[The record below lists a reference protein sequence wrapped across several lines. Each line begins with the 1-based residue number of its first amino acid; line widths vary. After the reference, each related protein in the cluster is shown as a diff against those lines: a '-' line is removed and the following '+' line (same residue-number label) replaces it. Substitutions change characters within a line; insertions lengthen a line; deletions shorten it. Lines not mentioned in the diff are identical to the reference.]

1 MKEELKIIILED
13 VQYDVELMEYE
24 LRREGIKFV
33 SKQTEVE
40 EDFINGLNM
49 FKPDVILAD
58 HSLPKFDGVSAL
70 EIAKKISPEV
80 PFIFVSGKIGDE
92 FAVDMLKKGAT
103 DYVFKNNLT
112 KLVPAIRRALT
123 ERDELTE
130 LKKSKKELQIALQEK
145 EMLLKEI
152 HHRVKNNLIMISN
165 LLELQ
170 SHYIND
176 KTDFD
181 FFRESQN
188 RANSMALIHER
199 FYQSKDIKSIDF
211 GDYIRTL
218 ATDLFDTYVM
228 DSDQVN
234 LVTEV
239 DNILLDIDTAVPLS
253 LILNELLTNSLKYAF
268 PTHSDCGNTN
278 EKFIRPSI
286 YDCGLAEGSFADP
299 PTESCSERS
308 KSSISESRAF
318 GSSDG
323 TFTNSWGIIQES
335 VNKKPAIVV
344 MFHKIND
351 EFELIVKDN
360 GVGFPKDLDYK
371 KTDTLG
377 LELVNK
383 ITKQIDGSIEMNTL
397 EGTEFKITFKE
408 LEI

>member
-13 VQYDVELMEYE
+13 VQYDVELIEYE
-24 LRREGIKFV
+24 LRREGIKFT
-33 SKQTEVE
+33 SKQVEIE
-40 EDFINGLNM
+40 EDFIEGLNI
-49 FKPDVILAD
+49 FKPDIVLAD

-70 EIAKKISPEV
+70 EIAKKIAPEV

-112 KLVPAIRRALT
+112 KLVPAVRRALT

-130 LKKSKKELQIALQEK
+130 LKKSKKELQKALKEK

-176 KTDFD
+176 KTDFN

-199 FYQSKDIKSIDF
+199 FYQSADLKSIDF
-211 GDYIRTL
+211 GDYICTL
-218 ATDLFDTYVM
+218 ATDLVSTYVTA
-228 DSDQVN
+228 SGQIN
-234 LVTEV
+234 LITDVE
-239 DNILLDIDTAVPLS
+239 NIMLDIDTAIPLG

-268 PTHSDCGNTN
+268 PANYGCKIED
-278 EKFIRPSI
+278 
-286 YDCGLAEGSFADP
+286 
-299 PTESCSERS
+299 S
-308 KSSISESRAF
+308 KSSIPTASGHGTADGVSSISSCVIPESKIPTITVLF
-318 GSSDG
+318 
-323 TFTNSWGIIQES
+323 
-335 VNKKPAIVV
+335 NKIS
-344 MFHKIND
+344 D
-351 EFELIVKDN
+351 EFELIIKDN
-360 GVGFPKDLDYK
+360 GIGFPEDLDYK
-371 KTDTLG
+371 KTGTLG
-377 LELVNK
+377 LELVNR

>member
-1 MKEELKIIILED
+1 MKEEFKIIILED
-13 VQYDVELMEYE
+13 VQYDVELIEYE
-24 LRREGIKFV
+24 LRREGIKFT
-33 SKQTEVE
+33 SKQVEIE
-40 EDFINGLNM
+40 EDFIKGLNI

-70 EIAKKISPEV
+70 EIAKKIVPEV

-112 KLVPAIRRALT
+112 KLVPAILRAIT

-130 LKKSKKELQIALQEK
+130 LKRSKIELQIALQEK

-170 SHYIND
+170 SHYIKD
-176 KTDFD
+176 KTDFN

-199 FYQSKDIKSIDF
+199 FYQSSDLKSIDF
-211 GDYIRTL
+211 GDYICTL
-218 ATDLFDTYVM
+218 ATDLVNTYVNA
-228 DSDQVN
+228 SGQIN
-234 LVTEV
+234 LITDVE
-239 DNILLDIDTAVPLS
+239 NIMLDIDTAIPLG

-268 PTHSDCGNTN
+268 PVTS
-278 EKFIRPSI
+278 S
-286 YDCGLAEGSFADP
+286 CGL
-299 PTESCSERS
+299 
-308 KSSISESRAF
+308 
-318 GSSDG
+318 SDG
-323 TFTNSWGIIQES
+323 TSASSAAFNCRFEDLTSISSSNTVQES
-335 VNKKPAIVV
+335 VNKNARITVI
-344 MFHKIND
+344 FHKISD
-351 EFELIVKDN
+351 KFELIVKDN
-360 GVGFPKDLDYK
+360 GIGFPKDLDYK
-371 KTDTLG
+371 KTGTLG
-377 LELVNK
+377 LELINR
-383 ITKQIDGSIEMNTL
+383 ITKQIDGIIELDTS

>member
-13 VQYDVELMEYE
+13 VQYDVELIEYE
-24 LRREGIKFV
+24 LRREGIKFT
-33 SKQTEVE
+33 SKQVEIE
-40 EDFINGLNM
+40 EDFIEGLNI
-49 FKPDVILAD
+49 FKPDVVLAD

-70 EIAKKISPEV
+70 EIAKKIAPEV

-112 KLVPAIRRALT
+112 KLVPAVRRALT

-130 LKKSKKELQIALQEK
+130 LKKSKKELQKALKEK

-176 KTDFD
+176 KTDFN

-199 FYQSKDIKSIDF
+199 FYQSADLKSIDF
-211 GDYIRTL
+211 GDYICTL
-218 ATDLFDTYVM
+218 ATDLVSTYVTA
-228 DSDQVN
+228 SGQIN
-234 LVTEV
+234 LITDVE
-239 DNILLDIDTAVPLS
+239 NIMLDIDTAIPLG

-268 PTHSDCGNTN
+268 PATASST
-278 EKFIRPSI
+278 
-286 YDCGLAEGSFADP
+286 
-299 PTESCSERS
+299 TESCRLEGS
-308 KSSISESRAF
+308 KSLIS
-318 GSSDG
+318 SSV
-323 TFTNSWGIIQES
+323 IQES
-335 VNKKPAIVV
+335 VNKTPTIAV
-344 MFHKIND
+344 MFNRIGD

-360 GVGFPKDLDYK
+360 GIGFPKDLDYK
-371 KTDTLG
+371 KTGTLG
-377 LELVNK
+377 LELVNR
-383 ITKQIDGSIEMNTL
+383 ITKQIDGFIEMNTL

>member
-24 LRREGIKFV
+24 LRREGIKFI
-33 SKQTEVE
+33 SKQVEIE
-40 EDFINGLNM
+40 EDFIEGLNI
-49 FKPDVILAD
+49 FKPDVVLAD

-70 EIAKKISPEV
+70 EIAKKIAPEV

-112 KLVPAIRRALT
+112 KLVPAVRRALT

-130 LKKSKKELQIALQEK
+130 LKKSKKELQKALREK
-145 EMLLKEI
+145 DMLLKEI

-176 KTDFD
+176 KTDFN

-199 FYQSKDIKSIDF
+199 FYQSADLKSIDF
-211 GDYIRTL
+211 GDYICTL
-218 ATDLFDTYVM
+218 ATDLVSTYVT
-228 DSDQVN
+228 DSGQIN
-234 LVTEV
+234 LITDVE
-239 DNILLDIDTAVPLS
+239 NIMLDIDTTIPLG

-268 PTHSDCGNTN
+268 PATYGCG
-278 EKFIRPSI
+278 S
-286 YDCGLAEGSFADP
+286 ADE
-299 PTESCSERS
+299 TSASQ
-308 KSSISESRAF
+308 SRA
-318 GSSDG
+318 
-323 TFTNSWGIIQES
+323 IQES
-335 VNKKPAIVV
+335 VNKIPTIAV
-344 MFHKIND
+344 MFNRIGD

-360 GVGFPKDLDYK
+360 GIGFPKDLDYK
-371 KTDTLG
+371 KTGTLG
-377 LELVNK
+377 LELVNR

-397 EGTEFKITFKE
+397 EGTEFNITFKE

>member
-13 VQYDVELMEYE
+13 VQYDVELIEYE
-24 LRREGIKFV
+24 LRREGIKFT
-33 SKQTEVE
+33 SKQVE
-40 EDFINGLNM
+40 IEKDFIEGLNV
-49 FKPDVILAD
+49 FKPDVVLAD

-70 EIAKKISPEV
+70 EIAKKIAPEV

-112 KLVPAIRRALT
+112 KLVPAIKRALT

-130 LKKSKKELQIALQEK
+130 LKKSKKDLQKALREK

-176 KTDFD
+176 KTDFN

-199 FYQSKDIKSIDF
+199 FYQSADLKSIDF
-211 GDYIRTL
+211 GDYICTL
-218 ATDLFDTYVM
+218 AMDLVSTYVTA
-228 DSDQVN
+228 SGQIN
-234 LVTEV
+234 LITDVE
-239 DNILLDIDTAVPLS
+239 NIMLDIDTAVPLG

-268 PTHSDCGNTN
+268 PANKIRRFEDKKSSIPATASSTTESCRFEN
-278 EKFIRPSI
+278 EKFSI
-286 YDCGLAEGSFADP
+286 PVNEVHGLVDIP
-299 PTESCSERS
+299 
-308 KSSISESRAF
+308 SSISSCVIPD
-318 GSSDG
+318 SKIP
-323 TFTNSWGIIQES
+323 TIT
-335 VNKKPAIVV
+335 VV
-344 MFHKIND
+344 FDKIGD

-360 GVGFPKDLDYK
+360 GIGFPKDLDHK
-371 KTDTLG
+371 KTGTLG
-377 LELVNK
+377 LELVNR
-383 ITKQIDGSIEMNTL
+383 ITKQIDGFIEMNTL

>member
-13 VQYDVELMEYE
+13 VQYDVELIEYE
-24 LRREGIKFV
+24 LRREGIKFT
-33 SKQTEVE
+33 SKQVEIE
-40 EDFINGLNM
+40 EDFIEGLDI
-49 FKPDVILAD
+49 FKPDVVLAD

-70 EIAKKISPEV
+70 EIAKKIAPEV

-112 KLVPAIRRALT
+112 KLVPAVRRALT

-130 LKKSKKELQIALQEK
+130 LKKSKKELQKALKEK

-176 KTDFD
+176 KTDFN

-199 FYQSKDIKSIDF
+199 FYQSADLKSIDF
-211 GDYIRTL
+211 GDYICTL
-218 ATDLFDTYVM
+218 ATDLVSTYVTA
-228 DSDQVN
+228 SGQIN
-234 LVTEV
+234 LITDVE
-239 DNILLDIDTAVPLS
+239 NIMLDIDTAIPLG

-268 PTHSDCGNTN
+268 PATASST
-278 EKFIRPSI
+278 
-286 YDCGLAEGSFADP
+286 
-299 PTESCSERS
+299 TESCMFEDS
-308 KSSISESRAF
+308 KSSISSCV
-318 GSSDG
+318 
-323 TFTNSWGIIQES
+323 IQES
-335 VNKKPAIVV
+335 KIPAITVV
-344 MFHKIND
+344 FDKIDD

-360 GVGFPKDLDYK
+360 GIGFPKDLDYK
-371 KTDTLG
+371 KTGTLG
-377 LELVNK
+377 LELVNR
-383 ITKQIDGSIEMNTL
+383 ITKQIDGFIEMNTL

>member
-33 SKQTEVE
+33 SKQAEIE
-40 EDFINGLNM
+40 EDFIKWLNT

-176 KTDFD
+176 KTDFN

-199 FYQSKDIKSIDF
+199 FYQSTDIKSIDF

-218 ATDLFDTYVM
+218 ATDLFDTYVI

-234 LVTEV
+234 LITDV
-239 DNILLDIDTAVPLS
+239 DNILLDIDTAVPLG

-268 PTHSDCGNTN
+268 PTHSDCGKTN
-278 EKFIRPSI
+278 EKFTSPAI
-286 YDCGLAEGSFADP
+286 YDCGPVEGLSADP
-299 PTESCSERS
+299 PTESYMEGE
-308 KSSISESRAF
+308 KSSISVSYGF
-318 GSSDG
+318 GSSNG
-323 TFTNSWGIIQES
+323 TVTSSLSVIEES
-335 VNKKPAIVV
+335 VSKTPTIIV
-344 MFHKIND
+344 MFHKADD

-360 GVGFPKDLDYK
+360 GIGFPKDLDFK

-383 ITKQIDGSIEMNTL
+383 ITKQIDGFIEMNTL

>member
-33 SKQTEVE
+33 SKQVEIE
-40 EDFINGLNM
+40 EDFIKWLNT

-70 EIAKKISPEV
+70 EIAKRISPEV

-176 KTDFD
+176 KTDFN

-199 FYQSKDIKSIDF
+199 FYQSTDIKSIDF

-218 ATDLFDTYVM
+218 ATDLFDTYVI

-234 LVTEV
+234 LITDV
-239 DNILLDIDTAVPLS
+239 DNILLDIDTAVPLG

-268 PTHSDCGNTN
+268 PTHSDCGKTN
-278 EKFIRPSI
+278 EKLTSPAI
-286 YDCGLAEGSFADP
+286 YDCGPVEGSSTDP
-299 PTESCSERS
+299 PTGSYREGG
-308 KSSISESRAF
+308 KSSIPASYGF

-323 TFTNSWGIIQES
+323 TVTSSLSVIQES
-335 VNKKPAIVV
+335 VNKTPTIVV
-344 MFHKIND
+344 MFHKVDD

-360 GVGFPKDLDYK
+360 GIGFPKDLDYT

-383 ITKQIDGSIEMNTL
+383 ITKQIDGFIEMNTL

>member
-13 VQYDVELMEYE
+13 VQYDVELIEYE
-24 LRREGIKFV
+24 LRREGINFT
-33 SKQTEVE
+33 SKQVE
-40 EDFINGLNM
+40 IEENFIEGLNL

-70 EIAKKISPEV
+70 EIAKKIAPEV

-112 KLVPAIRRALT
+112 KLVPAVKRALT

-130 LKKSKKELQIALQEK
+130 LKKSKSELQIALQEK

-170 SHYIND
+170 SHYIKD
-176 KTDFD
+176 KTDFN

-199 FYQSKDIKSIDF
+199 FYQSADLKSIDF
-211 GDYIRTL
+211 GEYICTL
-218 ATDLFDTYVM
+218 ATDLVSTYVTA
-228 DSDQVN
+228 SGQIN
-234 LVTEV
+234 LITDVE
-239 DNILLDIDTAVPLS
+239 NIFLDIDTAIPLG

-268 PTHSDCGNTN
+268 PVTYGCRS
-278 EKFIRPSI
+278 
-286 YDCGLAEGSFADP
+286 ADG
-299 PTESCSERS
+299 TSASQSCI
-308 KSSISESRAF
+308 ISESV
-318 GSSDG
+318 SKIP
-323 TFTNSWGIIQES
+323 TIT
-335 VNKKPAIVV
+335 VV
-344 MFHKIND
+344 FHKIGD
-351 EFELIVKDN
+351 KFELIVKDN
-360 GVGFPKDLDYK
+360 GIGFPKDLDYK
-371 KTDTLG
+371 KTGTLG
-377 LELVNK
+377 LELINR
-383 ITKQIDGSIEMNTL
+383 ITKQIDGIIEMDAS
-397 EGTEFKITFKE
+397 EGSEFKITFKE